1 MKDIYA
7 MIGITK
13 QAFYKRLKSD
23 RRKEEVNAQILDCAA
38 AIRAEHTRIGCRKI
52 HSLLENP
59 GMGRDRT
66 EQLLLSKGFRLQRK
80 RSYHR
85 TTYAGK
91 TYYENLITGLELR
104 AADQLWVSDMTYIG
118 VGYRRNYYLTL
129 ILDVYTRRIK
139 GWSLSDTM
147 RTEDTVL
154 PAFEMAARELPLSG
168 SKKPI
173 FHSDKGAQYGSD
185 LMREVYEKYGVT
197 PSMGGKAWE
206 NAHAES
212 LNGILKNEY
221 IHFGMSELGLKKA
234 TRMVKNWIYLYN
246 HKRPH
251 GSLGNMKPWE
261 YEIYIERTAVRNRP
275 LVTINY

>member
-13 QAFYKRLKSD
+13 QGFYKRLERD
-23 RRKEEVNAQILDCAA
+23 RRKEEVSAQILERAT
-38 AIRAEHTRIGCRKI
+38 AIRAEHKRIGCRKI
-52 HSLLENP
+52 HSLLKDP
-59 GMGRDRT
+59 VMGRDRT
-66 EQLLLSKGFRLQRK
+66 EQLLLSRGFRLQRK

-91 TYYENLITGLELR
+91 AHYENLITGLVLR
-104 AADQLWVSDMTYIG
+104 AADQLWVSDMTYIP
-118 VGYRRNYYLTL
+118 VGYKKNYYLTL
-129 ILDVYTRRIK
+129 VLDVYTRRIK
-139 GWSLSDTM
+139 GWSLSNTM

-154 PAFEMAARELPLSG
+154 PAFEMAASRLPLST
-168 SKKPI
+168 SKRPI
-173 FHSDKGAQYGSD
+173 FHSDKGAQYGSE
-185 LMREVYEKYGVT
+185 LMRETLKRYGVT

-221 IHFGMSELGLKKA
+221 IHFGMSNLGLKKA
-234 TRMVKNWIYLYN
+234 TRMVGNWIDLYN

-251 GSLGNMKPWE
+251 GSLGNMKPGE
-261 YEIYIERTAVRNRP
+261 YETYIERTAVRHRP
-275 LVTINY
+275 ILTINY